1 MDLVVTLRHKPVL
14 TLLLL
19 RSSFA
24 RTVSVGRASASKG
37 AISTLGC
44 WRHVDDPEHSQDMAR
59 ELQLSWKVFVS
70 DHTANVTLPRRYG
83 PQRFERNYS
92 TRIEARQSLQIS

>member
-59 ELQLSWKVFVS
+59 ELQLSWKVFESRGDTRPPPCV
-70 DHTANVTLPRRYG
+70 P
-83 PQRFERNYS
+83 S
-92 TRIEARQSLQIS
+92 TYLVRTDPILYCI